1 MNTLAENPVKTIKS
15 TLQNGLSNAMSYE
28 EYRALVSELAVLKSN
43 SGAEKTDALA
53 NYTQLNDKRM
63 RRWDKTLK
71 IPEAV
76 EQKVRQ
82 LNRKVTWL
90 VLTESWCGDAS
101 PSIPVMNKLAM
112 LSPNLELKIILR
124 DEHPDLMNL
133 FLTNGTRSI
142 PKLIA
147 LDPQNTKVLGEWGP
161 RSSAATEMVNTFK
174 AEHGK
179 LTSEFKQDLQLFYNK
194 DRGKDILN
202 DLNALLALE

>member
-15 TLQNGLSNAMSYE
+15 IIQNGLDGAMSYE

-43 SGAEKTDALA
+43 SGPEKTDALA

-63 RRWDKTLK
+63 NRWDKTVK
-71 IPEAV
+71 IPEEIA
-76 EQKVRQ
+76 QKVQQ
-82 LNRKVTWL
+82 LNRKITWL

-101 PSIPVMNKLAM
+101 PSLPVMNKLAM

-124 DEHPDLMNL
+124 DEHPDLMTL

-147 LDPQNTKVLGEWGP
+147 LDAYDTTVLGEWGP
-161 RSSAATEMVNTFK
+161 RSSVATHMVNAFK

-179 LTSEFKQDLQLFYNK
+179 LSPEFKQDLQLWYNK
-194 DRGKDILN
+194 DKGKDILN
-202 DLNALLALE
+202 DLTALLALE